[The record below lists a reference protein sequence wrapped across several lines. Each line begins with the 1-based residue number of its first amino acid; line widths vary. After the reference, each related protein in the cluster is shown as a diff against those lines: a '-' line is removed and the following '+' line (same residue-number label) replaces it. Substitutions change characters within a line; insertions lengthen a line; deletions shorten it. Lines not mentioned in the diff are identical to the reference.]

1 MALLKQPQ
9 YSPYPLEQ
17 MTVSLWLGTSGRLD
31 RVPVED
37 VLRFEQEFLDYLG
50 RRHKGVLDT
59 IRESRQFSDDTQSDV
74 ESAYDDFLDQ
84 FETSEGHS
92 IKPGTE
98 AKADPVKDEELEQEQ
113 IVKQKRD

>member
-1 MALLKQPQ
+1 
-9 YSPYPLEQ
+9 
-17 MTVSLWLGTSGRLD
+17 VSLWLGTTGKLD
-31 RVPVED
+31 RVPTDD

-50 RRHKGVLDT
+50 RSHEGILAT
-59 IRESRQFSDDTQSDV
+59 IRDSRKFEEDTEKDLV
-74 ESAYDDFLDQ
+74 SAYDSFLDQ

-98 AKADPVKDEELEQEQ
+98 AKAEPVTDEELEQEQ